1 MAKVTNLSKLS
12 EQSVPQAALK
22 LKKKK
27 VAPQHLHK
35 SHIYKSQNHWEFRK
49 KNVTSNANLAPVTAT
64 CRMFK
69 IKPTCLYASS
79 PLGSAIHPKTTWR
92 LICT

>member
-49 KNVTSNANLAPVTAT
+49 KMLHPMPIWPQSLLHVECLKSNQRACMQVL
-64 CRMFK
+64 
-69 IKPTCLYASS
+69 
-79 PLGSAIHPKTTWR
+79 H
-92 LICT
+92 

>member
-27 VAPQHLHK
+27 SSTTTSTQESHLQVPK
-35 SHIYKSQNHWEFRK
+35 
-49 KNVTSNANLAPVTAT
+49 
-64 CRMFK
+64 
-69 IKPTCLYASS
+69 
-79 PLGSAIHPKTTWR
+79 PLGI
-92 LICT
+92 